1 MLAHQCNVKD
11 VRVFQGCILDLG
23 LGGGE
28 IELPR
33 IFGGGGGNA
42 ICEGKCMETGGGG
55 YR

>member
-33 IFGGGGGNA
+33 IFGGGGA
-42 ICEGKCMETGGGG
+42 TQYVRVSVWRRGGGV
-55 YR
+55 